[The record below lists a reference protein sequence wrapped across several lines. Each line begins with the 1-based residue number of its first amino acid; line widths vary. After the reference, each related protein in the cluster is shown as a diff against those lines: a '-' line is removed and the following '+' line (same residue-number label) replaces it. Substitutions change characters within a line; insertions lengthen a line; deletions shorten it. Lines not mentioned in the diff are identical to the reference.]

1 MDHDVD
7 THGVDAEAD
16 TRPVKAQAQEQEQE
30 PSTRATGPIAAVGN
44 GASDMGD
51 SAPAPAHAP
60 AHAPA
65 PAPTMPGDNDTVEK
79 GQTMLSPASPSTP
92 SSLDSISNPR
102 HSLEHANPLHQD
114 QDILSSPRHEL
125 ELIPED
131 RSLDGVA
138 SPSIASLANSSTSPL
153 HINTNTSTTITP
165 SSHPN
170 RTSGASTP
178 ETGIIRPAVRRP
190 APHHPLP
197 PRPSSR
203 SPVLSSSPIEPSLSP
218 VIRSA
223 STHSVLRH
231 PAPDNVANARSGSYT
246 GNIAA
251 LEATAERFSM
261 TSSIEDAIRNAHEE
275 LKRSDSRRSSIL
287 AASVRSGG
295 DFGIDSPPGITPAPL
310 FARQSSI
317 VGLNTEA
324 RLGGYSPG
332 GYIMSPTQSLT
343 GRLRSASKSS
353 GVLSRANS
361 TRSKPETIDGEAFP
375 NLSASSMSRS
385 GPGKGSVRSVHSI
398 QSVHSVQS
406 NRSGPLSLAEIAEME
421 PPSALTMD
429 AMDEADRTVPNLEDL
444 GDDDDAILARA
455 HQYVEPNATN
465 IEIAEEM
472 ARRVSRDS
480 DRTPMLVHSVDSYW
494 DNHEDA
500 NFQLRNP
507 QDPPSARARDEYEA
521 PAEQRPDVTGSPDTE
536 DEDNAFAD
544 FDGMHCD
551 PDTVAEQFPVQPEE
565 AHYPRPRQR
574 QSQMPRARPQSY
586 LDPETGQQML
596 YYPARVPA
604 MLNLPPKLGKGVKST
619 QRNMRRSQVL
629 SQMPQAA
636 RESRAWLPDPLEGE
650 GSIDLMG
657 DDVPA
662 SSAHS
667 SSRGQGPQDALIADG
682 EPGPSSQGHS
692 ADAPEVQHLRRPE
705 KLGGPDQRKSRMD
718 LSELPP
724 QLRASVFFDLPGETP
739 KIEIKDGSAMKTLD
753 SILDAAA
760 SAPVNAFTDHAFA
773 GRLGAEVYGLGSK
786 SNRKSRMV
794 LTAEDTSGH
803 GAGNGHIASKSTAS
817 LAVPEVEKR
826 KSVWSLLAGRNKSR
840 SSSNLLAERDED
852 ARSRLSGSGR
862 GDRDSSPE
870 ADERSALA
878 PDEEAEGSESEEEQV
893 YTGPPTTLLA
903 ELQLRKQQHKNRTR
917 NPLNNASGLHSTLLE
932 LDAVAQVEARARKGK
947 RVNLAWAAGPDE
959 PEESDDEDV
968 PLGLLAAKKQMGPN
982 ATERDLAVAA
992 QEISRPLG
1000 LMEKRDLEDNEP
1012 LSRRRDRLQ
1021 GREVAPSMY
1030 LQPGANGTRMTL
1042 MPGTNSPRLLQP
1054 VSPGASGP
1062 HSRTGS
1068 MASRGQAEDDIEGE
1082 TLGQRMKRL
1091 RAKEDGDNP
1100 LPSARPVSM
1109 SFSTELLGELGIE
1122 EEEEKKKNSA
1132 QAVDKGKGKETE
1144 APPAEEEETLGQ
1156 RRRRLQAEREARER
1170 EMGIR
1175 AVSGGSQ
1182 REGVSSRLD
1191 LADVLRANPM
1201 EGPQGSMDPRE
1212 AERLRKEHEA
1222 SRVAREQSAKM
1233 AAFRAQVPQRQRDPS
1248 GGVVKAG
1255 GYQGGR
1261 FNDSTGGHGLVGVL
1275 GQPQGHSLRASMS
1288 MGQLGQGGQ
1297 AAMANGMGGMR
1308 MGPQRNATNLIGAA
1322 GNYGN
1327 PNVGPDGM
1335 NPVFSKG
1342 NTFGRGYNGGLL
1354 QQPQYQEPTPF
1365 VNGSLLASG
1374 GYGAFGGGIG
1384 AAGGYA
1390 HSQTAYGAGVGFAG
1404 GLHGGYG
1411 MQAGTPLN
1419 MGLNTQGHSDRV
1431 ENWRQGIR

>member
-1 MDHDVD
+1 MHHDVG
-7 THGVDAEAD
+7 THGVDAHPQPS
-16 TRPVKAQAQEQEQE
+16 PVEPHAQAEAQAQE
-30 PSTRATGPIAAVGN
+30 PSTRATSPIAAVGN
-44 GASDMGD
+44 GASDIGT
-51 SAPAPAHAP
+51 SG
-60 AHAPA
+60 
-65 PAPTMPGDNDTVEK
+65 PAPTLPGDNESPEK
-79 GQTMLSPASPSTP
+79 GQTTLSPASPSTP

-102 HSLEHANPLHQD
+102 HSLDHANPLHQD

-131 RSLDGVA
+131 RSLDGLA
-138 SPSIASLANSSTSPL
+138 SPSTASLAKSSTSPL
-153 HINTNTSTTITP
+153 HINTSTTTCTTTTTTTTTLP
-165 SSHPN
+165 FSHSN

-178 ETGIIRPAVRRP
+178 ETGLIRPAVRRP
-190 APHHPLP
+190 ASHHPLP
-197 PRPSSR
+197 PRPSS
-203 SPVLSSSPIEPSLSP
+203 PSSSPVEPPLSP

-231 PAPDNVANARSGSYT
+231 PAPDNVVNARSGSYT

-295 DFGIDSPPGITPAPL
+295 DFGIDSPPGIAPAPL

-353 GVLSRANS
+353 GALSRANS

-375 NLSASSMSRS
+375 NLSASPMTRS

-421 PPSALTMD
+421 PPSALTLD
-429 AMDEADRTVPNLEDL
+429 AMDEADRTVPNLQDL

-455 HQYVEPNATN
+455 HQHVEPNATD

-472 ARRVSRDS
+472 ARRASSDL
-480 DRTPMLVHSVDSYW
+480 DRTPILDQSADSYW

-507 QDPPSARARDEYEA
+507 QDPPSARARDEYES
-521 PAEQRPDVTGSPDTE
+521 PAEQRSGGSGSPDTE

-551 PDTVAEQFPVQPEE
+551 PDSVAEQYPVQPEE
-565 AHYPRPRQR
+565 AQYPRPRQR

-650 GSIDLMG
+650 GPIDLMG
-657 DDVPA
+657 DGRPT
-662 SSAHS
+662 SSIDS
-667 SSRGQGPQDALIADG
+667 SSHGRGPQDALVGSG
-682 EPGPSSQGHS
+682 EPGPSSQGH
-692 ADAPEVQHLRRPE
+692 AVDASEVQPLRRPG
-705 KLGGPDQRKSRMD
+705 KLRDPDQRKSRMD
-718 LSELPP
+718 LSDLPP
-724 QLRASVFFDLPGETP
+724 QLRASVFFDLPGESP
-739 KIEIKDGSAMKTLD
+739 KIEVKDGSAMKTLD

-773 GRLGAEVYGLGSK
+773 GRLGPEVYGLGNK
-786 SNRKSRMV
+786 SNRKSRMM
-794 LTAEDTSGH
+794 LTAED
-803 GAGNGHIASKSTAS
+803 AGGDGEGSVPMASKSTAS
-817 LAVPEVEKR
+817 LAVPEAEKR
-826 KSVWSLLAGRNKSR
+826 KSVWSLLAGRNKSK
-840 SSSNLLAERDED
+840 SKTNLLAGTDED

-878 PDEEAEGSESEEEQV
+878 PDEEAEGSESEGEQV

-917 NPLNNASGLHSTLLE
+917 NPVHNASGLHSTLLE
-932 LDAVAQVEARARKGK
+932 LDAVAQIEAKARKSK
-947 RVNLAWAAGPDE
+947 KVNLAWAADPDE

-992 QEISRPLG
+992 QEVSRPLG

-1030 LQPGANGTRMTL
+1030 LQPGASGTRMTL

-1054 VSPGASGP
+1054 ISPGASGP
-1062 HSRTGS
+1062 HSRTASMGS
-1068 MASRGQAEDDIEGE
+1068 QGQAAEEIEGE
-1082 TLGQRMKRL
+1082 TLGQRLKRL
-1091 RAKEDGDNP
+1091 RAKEEGDNP
-1100 LPSARPVSM
+1100 LPSARPVSTA
-1109 SFSTELLGELGIE
+1109 FSTELLGELGIDGE
-1122 EEEEKKKNSA
+1122 EDKNNA
-1132 QAVDKGKGKETE
+1132 QAADKGKGKD
-1144 APPAEEEETLGQ
+1144 AQPAPAEEEETLGQ
-1156 RRRRLQAEREARER
+1156 RRRRLQAEREAREQ

-1182 REGVSSRLD
+1182 RGVVSSRLD
-1191 LADVLRANPM
+1191 MADVLRANPM
-1201 EGPQGSMDPRE
+1201 EGPQGRMDPRE
-1212 AERLRKEHEA
+1212 AERLRKEQEA
-1222 SRVAREQSAKM
+1222 ARVAREQSAKM
-1233 AAFRAQVPQRQRDPS
+1233 AAFRAQVPQKQRDPS
-1248 GGVVKAG
+1248 GGVTKAG

-1275 GQPQGHSLRASMS
+1275 GQPQGHNLRASMS
-1288 MGQLGQGGQ
+1288 MGQLGQAGQ
-1297 AAMANGMGGMR
+1297 AGQAQMAGGMGGMR
-1308 MGPQRNATNLIGAA
+1308 MGAQRNATNLIGAA
-1322 GNYGN
+1322 GNYGS

-1384 AAGGYA
+1384 SAGGYA
-1390 HSQTAYGAGVGFAG
+1390 HNQTAYGAGVGFAG
-1404 GLHGGYG
+1404 GMQGGMHGGYG

-1419 MGLNTQGHSDRV
+1419 MGLNSQGYSDRV

>member
-1 MDHDVD
+1 MF
-7 THGVDAEAD
+7 
-16 TRPVKAQAQEQEQE
+16 
-30 PSTRATGPIAAVGN
+30 
-44 GASDMGD
+44 
-51 SAPAPAHAP
+51 
-60 AHAPA
+60 
-65 PAPTMPGDNDTVEK
+65 
-79 GQTMLSPASPSTP
+79 SPASPSTP
-92 SSLDSISNPR
+92 SSLDSVSNPR

-138 SPSIASLANSSTSPL
+138 SPSIASLAKSSTSPL
-153 HINTNTSTTITP
+153 HINTNTTTTTTP
-165 SSHPN
+165 FSHSS

-178 ETGIIRPAVRRP
+178 EIGIIRPAVRRP

-218 VIRSA
+218 IIRSA
-223 STHSVLRH
+223 SSHSVLRH
-231 PAPDNVANARSGSYT
+231 PAPDNVVNARSGSYT

-353 GVLSRANS
+353 GALSRANS
-361 TRSKPETIDGEAFP
+361 TRSKPEAIDGEAFP

-398 QSVHSVQS
+398 QSVRSVQS

-444 GDDDDAILARA
+444 GDDEDAILARA
-455 HQYVEPNATN
+455 HQYVEPNATD

-472 ARRVSRDS
+472 ARRASRDL
-480 DRTPMLVHSVDSYW
+480 DRTPMLDHPADSYW
-494 DNHEDA
+494 DNHDDA

-507 QDPPSARARDEYEA
+507 QDPPSARTRDEYEP
-521 PAEQRPDVTGSPDTE
+521 PAEQRPDGTGSPDTE

-565 AHYPRPRQR
+565 AQFPRPRQR
-574 QSQMPRARPQSY
+574 QSQMPKARPQSY

-657 DDVPA
+657 DDYPA
-662 SSAHS
+662 GSVHS
-667 SSRGQGPQDALIADG
+667 STRGQGPQDAIIADG
-682 EPGPSSQGHS
+682 EPGPSSLGHS
-692 ADAPEVQHLRRPE
+692 ADAPEVQHLRRPG
-705 KLGGPDQRKSRMD
+705 KLRGPDQRKSRMD

-724 QLRASVFFDLPGETP
+724 QLRASIFFDLPGETP
-739 KIEIKDGSAMKTLD
+739 KIEVKDGSAMKTLD

-773 GRLGAEVYGLGSK
+773 GRLGPEVYGLGNK
-786 SNRKSRMV
+786 NNRKSKML
-794 LTAEDTSGH
+794 LTAEDAG
-803 GAGNGHIASKSTAS
+803 GDNGGNGHMTSKSTAS

-840 SSSNLLAERDED
+840 SSGNLLAERDED
-852 ARSRLSGSGR
+852 ARSRLSGSGH

-903 ELQLRKQQHKNRTR
+903 ELQLRKQQQKNRTR
-917 NPLNNASGLHSTLLE
+917 NPVHNASGLHSTLLE

-947 RVNLAWAAGPDE
+947 KVNLAWAAEADE

-1012 LSRRRDRLQ
+1012 LARRRDRLQ

-1042 MPGTNSPRLLQP
+1042 MPGTNSPRLLHP
-1054 VSPGASGP
+1054 VSPGVSRP
-1062 HSRTGS
+1062 HSRTRSIGS
-1068 MASRGQAEDDIEGE
+1068 QRQAEDDIEGE
-1082 TLGQRMKRL
+1082 TLGQRLKRL

-1109 SFSTELLGELGIE
+1109 SFSTELLGELGID
-1122 EEEEKKKNSA
+1122 EEKNNKSA
-1132 QAVDKGKGKETE
+1132 QAIDKGKGKETE

-1201 EGPQGSMDPRE
+1201 EAPQGRMDPRE
-1212 AERLRKEHEA
+1212 AERIRKEHEA
-1222 SRVAREQSAKM
+1222 SRAAREQSAKM

-1275 GQPQGHSLRASMS
+1275 GQPQGHNLRASMS
-1288 MGQLGQGGQ
+1288 MGQLGRGGQ
-1297 AAMANGMGGMR
+1297 AVMPNGMGGMH

-1322 GNYGN
+1322 GSYGN

-1342 NTFGRGYNGGLL
+1342 NALGRGYSGGLL

-1365 VNGSLLASG
+1365 INGSLLASG

-1384 AAGGYA
+1384 PAGGYA
-1390 HSQTAYGAGVGFAG
+1390 HNQTAYGAGVGFV
-1404 GLHGGYG
+1404 HGGYG
-1411 MQAGTPLN
+1411 MQAGTPMN
-1419 MGLNTQGHSDRV
+1419 MGINTQGHSDRV

>member
-1 MDHDVD
+1 MHRDVG
-7 THGVDAEAD
+7 THGVDAHPQIS
-16 TRPVKAQAQEQEQE
+16 PVEPQAQE
-30 PSTRATGPIAAVGN
+30 PSTRATSPIAAVGN
-44 GASDMGD
+44 GASDIGT
-51 SAPAPAHAP
+51 SG
-60 AHAPA
+60 
-65 PAPTMPGDNDTVEK
+65 PAPTLPDDNDSAEK
-79 GQTMLSPASPSTP
+79 GQTMFSPGSPSTP

-102 HSLEHANPLHQD
+102 HSLDHANPLHQD

-131 RSLDGVA
+131 RSLDGLA
-138 SPSIASLANSSTSPL
+138 SPSIASLTKSSTSPL
-153 HINTNTSTTITP
+153 HINTNTNTTNTTTTTLP
-165 SSHPN
+165 SSHSN

-190 APHHPLP
+190 ASHHPLP
-197 PRPSSR
+197 PRPSS
-203 SPVLSSSPIEPSLSP
+203 PSSSPVEPPLSP
-218 VIRSA
+218 VVRSA
-223 STHSVLRH
+223 SSHSVLRH
-231 PAPDNVANARSGSYT
+231 PAPDNVVNARSGSYT

-295 DFGIDSPPGITPAPL
+295 DFGVDSPPGIAPAPL

-353 GVLSRANS
+353 GALSRANS
-361 TRSKPETIDGEAFP
+361 TRSKPDTIDGEAFP

-421 PPSALTMD
+421 PPSALTLD
-429 AMDEADRTVPNLEDL
+429 AMDEADRTVPNLQDL
-444 GDDDDAILARA
+444 GDDEDAILARA
-455 HQYVEPNATN
+455 HQHVEPNATD

-472 ARRVSRDS
+472 ARRASRDL
-480 DRTPMLVHSVDSYW
+480 DRTPMLDHSADSYW

-507 QDPPSARARDEYEA
+507 QDPPSARARDEYEFA
-521 PAEQRPDVTGSPDTE
+521 AEHRSGGTGSPDTE

-565 AHYPRPRQR
+565 AQYQRPRQR
-574 QSQMPRARPQSY
+574 QSQMPSARPQSY

-650 GSIDLMG
+650 GPVDLMG
-657 DDVPA
+657 DDRPA
-662 SSAHS
+662 SSVHS
-667 SSRGQGPQDALIADG
+667 GTQGQGPQDALIASG

-692 ADAPEVQHLRRPE
+692 VDASEVQHLRRPG
-705 KLGGPDQRKSRMD
+705 KLRDPDQRRSRMD
-718 LSELPP
+718 LSDLPP
-724 QLRASVFFDLPGETP
+724 QLRASVFFDVPGESP
-739 KIEIKDGSAMKTLD
+739 KIEVKDGSAMKTLD

-773 GRLGAEVYGLGSK
+773 GRLGPEVYGLGSK
-786 SNRKSRMV
+786 NNRKSRMV
-794 LTAEDTSGH
+794 LTAED
-803 GAGNGHIASKSTAS
+803 AGGDAQGSGHIASKSAAS
-817 LAVPEVEKR
+817 LAVPEAEKR
-826 KSVWSLLAGRNKSR
+826 KSVWSLLAGRNKSK
-840 SSSNLLAERDED
+840 SSTNLLAEREED

-862 GDRDSSPE
+862 GERDSSPE

-878 PDEEAEGSESEEEQV
+878 PDEEAEGSESEGEQV

-917 NPLNNASGLHSTLLE
+917 NPVHNASGLHSTLLE
-932 LDAVAQVEARARKGK
+932 LDAVAQIEARARKNK
-947 RVNLAWAAGPDE
+947 KVNLAWAADADE

-1030 LQPGANGTRMTL
+1030 LQPGASGTRMTL
-1042 MPGTNSPRLLQP
+1042 MPGTNSPRLLHP

-1062 HSRTGS
+1062 HSRTASMGS
-1068 MASRGQAEDDIEGE
+1068 QGQAPEDIEGE
-1082 TLGQRMKRL
+1082 TLGQRLKRL
-1091 RAKEDGDNP
+1091 RAKEEGDNS
-1100 LPSARPVSM
+1100 LPSARPVSTA
-1109 SFSTELLGELGIE
+1109 FSTELLGELGIGGE
-1122 EEEEKKKNSA
+1122 EDKTSA
-1132 QAVDKGKGKETE
+1132 HAADKGKGKEAG

-1156 RRRRLQAEREARER
+1156 RRRRLQAEREAREQ

-1182 REGVSSRLD
+1182 RGAVSSRLD
-1191 LADVLRANPM
+1191 MADVLRANPM
-1201 EGPQGSMDPRE
+1201 EGPQGRMDPRE
-1212 AERLRKEHEA
+1212 AERLRKEDEA

-1248 GGVVKAG
+1248 GGVTKAG

-1261 FNDSTGGHGLVGVL
+1261 FNDSSGGHGLVGVL
-1275 GQPQGHSLRASMS
+1275 GQPQGHNLRASMS

-1297 AAMANGMGGMR
+1297 APMAGGMGGMGGMR
-1308 MGPQRNATNLIGAA
+1308 MGTQRNATNLIGAA

-1342 NTFGRGYNGGLL
+1342 NAFGRGYNGGLL

-1384 AAGGYA
+1384 SAGGYA
-1390 HSQTAYGAGVGFAG
+1390 HNQTAYGAGVGFAG

>member
-1 MDHDVD
+1 MHHDAG
-7 THGVDAEAD
+7 THRVGARPQPNPAE
-16 TRPVKAQAQEQEQE
+16 PQAQE
-30 PSTRATGPIAAVGN
+30 PSTRATSPITAVANN
-44 GASDMGD
+44 GASDIGT
-51 SAPAPAHAP
+51 SG
-60 AHAPA
+60 
-65 PAPTMPGDNDTVEK
+65 PAPTMPADNDGAEK
-79 GQTMLSPASPSTP
+79 GQTTVLPASPSTPSTP

-102 HSLEHANPLHQD
+102 HSLDHPNPPHHD

-131 RSLDGVA
+131 RSLDGIA
-138 SPSIASLANSSTSPL
+138 SPSTAASPP
-153 HINTNTSTTITP
+153 HISTNTASSVTNPP
-165 SSHPN
+165 SFSHSN

-178 ETGIIRPAVRRP
+178 ETSTIRPAVRRP
-190 APHHPLP
+190 VPNHPLP
-197 PRPSSR
+197 PRPA
-203 SPVLSSSPIEPSLSP
+203 SPLSSSLIEPPLSP

-231 PAPDNVANARSGSYT
+231 PAPDNVVNARSGSYT

-287 AASVRSGG
+287 AATARSGG
-295 DFGIDSPPGITPAPL
+295 DFGIDSPPGIAPAPL

-324 RLGGYSPG
+324 RLGGYSPA

-353 GVLSRANS
+353 GALSRANS
-361 TRSKPETIDGEAFP
+361 TRSKPDTVDGEAFP
-375 NLSASSMSRS
+375 NLSASLMTRS
-385 GPGKGSVRSVHSI
+385 GPGKGSVRSVHSV
-398 QSVHSVQS
+398 QSVQS
-406 NRSGPLSLAEIAEME
+406 SRSGPLSLAEIAEME

-429 AMDEADRTVPNLEDL
+429 AMDEADRTIPNLQDL

-455 HQYVEPNATN
+455 HQHVEPNATD
-465 IEIAEEM
+465 IEIAEEVD
-472 ARRVSRDS
+472 RRVSRDL
-480 DRTPMLVHSVDSYW
+480 DRTPMLDHSADSYW
-494 DNHEDA
+494 DSHEDA

-507 QDPPSARARDEYEA
+507 QDPPSARVRDEYE
-521 PAEQRPDVTGSPDTE
+521 PPTEQRSGGSESPDTE

-551 PDTVAEQFPVQPEE
+551 PDTVAEQFPVQPDE
-565 AHYPRPRQR
+565 AQYPRPRQR

-629 SQMPQAA
+629 SQMPQAS

-650 GSIDLMG
+650 GPIDL
-657 DDVPA
+657 
-662 SSAHS
+662 
-667 SSRGQGPQDALIADG
+667 LG
-682 EPGPSSQGHS
+682 EDTPSSVHPGSQGRGPKDPLVGPVS
-692 ADAPEVQHLRRPE
+692 VDAPEVQPLRRPG
-705 KLGGPDQRKSRMD
+705 KLREAGQRSSRMD
-718 LSELPP
+718 LAEIPP
-724 QLRASVFFDLPGETP
+724 QLRATVFFDLPGESP
-739 KIEIKDGSAMKTLD
+739 LIEVKDGSAMKTLD

-773 GRLGAEVYGLGSK
+773 GRLGPEVYGLGDK
-786 SNRKSRMV
+786 TNRKSRMM
-794 LTAEDTSGH
+794 LTAEDG
-803 GAGNGHIASKSTAS
+803 GEGQRNGPVASKSTAS

-826 KSVWSLLAGRNKSR
+826 KSVWSLLAGRSKSK
-840 SSSNLLAERDED
+840 SSTNLVTNRDDD

-878 PDEEAEGSESEEEQV
+878 PDGEAEGSESEEEQV

-917 NPLNNASGLHSTLLE
+917 NPLGNANGLHSTLLE
-932 LDAVAQVEARARKGK
+932 LDAVAQVEARARKNK
-947 RVNLAWAAGPDE
+947 KVNLAWAADPDE

-968 PLGLLAAKKQMGPN
+968 PLGLLAARKQIGPN

-1042 MPGTNSPRLLQP
+1042 MQGTHSPRLLQAT
-1054 VSPGASGP
+1054 SPGASGP
-1062 HSRTGS
+1062 HSRTAS
-1068 MASRGQAEDDIEGE
+1068 MVSQGQAAEEIEGE
-1082 TLGQRMKRL
+1082 TLGQRIKRL
-1091 RAKEDGDNP
+1091 RAKDEGESA
-1100 LPSARPVSM
+1100 LPNARPVSTA
-1109 SFSTELLGELGIE
+1109 FSTELLGELGIGGE
-1122 EEEEKKKNSA
+1122 EDEDIA
-1132 QAVDKGKGKETE
+1132 QAVDKGKGKE
-1144 APPAEEEETLGQ
+1144 PQIQPAEEEETLGQ
-1156 RRRRLQAEREARER
+1156 RRRRLQAEREAREQ

-1175 AVSGGSQ
+1175 AVSGGSE
-1182 REGVSSRLD
+1182 RGAVSSRLD
-1191 LADVLRANPM
+1191 MADVLRANPM
-1201 EGPQGSMDPRE
+1201 EGPQGRMDPRE
-1212 AERLRKEHEA
+1212 AERLQKEVEA
-1222 SRVAREQSAKM
+1222 ARVAREQSAKM
-1233 AAFRAQVPQRQRDPS
+1233 AAFRAQVPHRQRDPS
-1248 GGVVKAG
+1248 GGVLKAG

-1261 FNDSTGGHGLVGVL
+1261 FNDSSGGHGLVGML
-1275 GQPQGHSLRASMS
+1275 GQPQGHKLRASMS
-1288 MGQLGQGGQ
+1288 LGQLGQSEQ
-1297 AAMANGMGGMR
+1297 AVMAGGMGGMGGMGGVR
-1308 MGPQRNATNLIGAA
+1308 MGPQRNATNLVGAA

-1354 QQPQYQEPTPF
+1354 QQSHEPTPF

-1374 GYGAFGGGIG
+1374 GYNAFGSGVGQ
-1384 AAGGYA
+1384 AGGYA
-1390 HSQTAYGAGVGFAG
+1390 NNQTAYGVGMGFSG
-1404 GLHGGYG
+1404 GMHGGYG

-1431 ENWRQGIR
+1431 ESWRQGIFR

>member
-1 MDHDVD
+1 MHHDVG
-7 THGVDAEAD
+7 THGVDAHP
-16 TRPVKAQAQEQEQE
+16 RPGPVESQPQAQE
-30 PSTRATGPIAAVGN
+30 PSTGATSPIATVGN
-44 GASDMGD
+44 GASDIGT
-51 SAPAPAHAP
+51 SG
-60 AHAPA
+60 
-65 PAPTMPGDNDTVEK
+65 PAPTISRDNDSAEK
-79 GQTMLSPASPSTP
+79 GQTTLSPASPSTP
-92 SSLDSISNPR
+92 SSLDSVSNPR
-102 HSLEHANPLHQD
+102 HSLEHANSLHQD
-114 QDILSSPRHEL
+114 QDIHSSPRHEL

-131 RSLDGVA
+131 RSLDGIA
-138 SPSIASLANSSTSPL
+138 SPSIASLANSSASPL
-153 HINTNTSTTITP
+153 LINTNAVTFPVSP
-165 SSHPN
+165 SN

-178 ETGIIRPAVRRP
+178 ETGIVRPAARRP

-197 PRPSSR
+197 PRPSS
-203 SPVLSSSPIEPSLSP
+203 PSSSPIEPPHSP

-231 PAPDNVANARSGSYT
+231 PAPDNVVNARSGSYT

-295 DFGIDSPPGITPAPL
+295 DFGVDSPPGIAPAPL

-353 GVLSRANS
+353 GALSRANS
-361 TRSKPETIDGEAFP
+361 TRSKPDTIDGEAFP
-375 NLSASSMSRS
+375 NLSASSMTRS
-385 GPGKGSVRSVHSI
+385 GPGKGSVRSIHSI
-398 QSVHSVQS
+398 QSVQS

-429 AMDEADRTVPNLEDL
+429 AMDKADRTIPSLHDL
-444 GDDDDAILARA
+444 GDDDDAILIRA
-455 HQYVEPNATN
+455 HQHVEPNATD
-465 IEIAEEM
+465 IEIAEEDGG
-472 ARRVSRDS
+472 RDSRDL
-480 DRTPMLVHSVDSYW
+480 DRTPMLDHSADSYW

-507 QDPPSARARDEYEA
+507 QEPPSARARDEFET
-521 PAEQRPDVTGSPDTE
+521 PAEQRLGGSDSSDSG
-536 DEDNAFAD
+536 DEENAFAD

-551 PDTVAEQFPVQPEE
+551 PDTVAEQFPVQPDEVQ
-565 AHYPRPRQR
+565 YPRPPQR
-574 QSQMPRARPQSY
+574 QSQMPRAPPQSY

-604 MLNLPPKLGKGVKST
+604 MLNLPPKLGKGPKST
-619 QRNMRRSQVL
+619 QRNMRRSEVL
-629 SQMPQAA
+629 SQMPQAS

-650 GSIDLMG
+650 GPIDLIG
-657 DDVPA
+657 EDASASVHPGTQIRVPQGALA
-662 SSAHS
+662 S
-667 SSRGQGPQDALIADG
+667 PG
-682 EPGPSSQGHS
+682 EPAPSSHGHS
-692 ADAPEVQHLRRPE
+692 GDVFEVQQLRRPG
-705 KLGGPDQRKSRMD
+705 KLREPGQRRSRMD
-718 LSELPP
+718 PSELPP
-724 QLRASVFFDLPGETP
+724 QLRASVFFDLPGESP

-773 GRLGAEVYGLGSK
+773 GRLGPEVYGLGNK
-786 SNRKSRMV
+786 SSRKSRMV
-794 LTAEDTSGH
+794 LTGEGARGNDEGSGPV
-803 GAGNGHIASKSTAS
+803 ASKSTVS
-817 LAVPEVEKR
+817 LAVPEAEKR
-826 KSVWSLLAGRNKSR
+826 KSVWSLLAGRNKSK
-840 SSSNLLAERDED
+840 SSTNLLAERDED
-852 ARSRLSGSGR
+852 AHSRMSGSGR
-862 GDRDSSPE
+862 GDSDSSPE

-878 PDEEAEGSESEEEQV
+878 PDEEAGGSESEEEQV

-917 NPLNNASGLHSTLLE
+917 NPMHNADGLHSTLLE
-932 LDAVAQVEARARKGK
+932 LDAVAQIEARARKSK
-947 RVNLAWAAGPDE
+947 KVNLAWAADPDE

-968 PLGLLAAKKQMGPN
+968 PLGLLAAKKQIGPN

-1021 GREVAPSMY
+1021 GRDVAPSMY

-1042 MPGTNSPRLLQP
+1042 MPGTHSPRLLQP
-1054 VSPGASGP
+1054 IRPGASGP
-1062 HSRTGS
+1062 HSRAAS
-1068 MASRGQAEDDIEGE
+1068 MGGQGQAAEEIEGE
-1082 TLGQRMKRL
+1082 TLGQRIKRL
-1091 RAKEDGDNP
+1091 RAKEEDDNP
-1100 LPSARPVSM
+1100 LPNARPVSTA
-1109 SFSTELLGELGIE
+1109 FSAELLGELGIGGE
-1122 EEEEKKKNSA
+1122 EGENGT
-1132 QAVDKGKGKETE
+1132 QAADNGKGKGKEAQ

-1156 RRRRLQAEREARER
+1156 RRRRLQAEREAREQ

-1182 REGVSSRLD
+1182 RGAVTSRLD
-1191 LADVLRANPM
+1191 MADVLRANPV
-1201 EGPQGSMDPRE
+1201 EGPQGKMDPRE
-1212 AERLRKEHEA
+1212 AERLRKETEA
-1222 SRVAREQSAKM
+1222 ARVAREQSAKM
-1233 AAFRAQVPQRQRDPS
+1233 AAFRAQVPQKQRDPS

-1261 FNDSTGGHGLVGVL
+1261 FNDSSGGHGLVGVL
-1275 GQPQGHSLRASMS
+1275 GQPRGQNLRASMS

-1297 AAMANGMGGMR
+1297 AMMVGGLGGMR
-1308 MGPQRNATNLIGAA
+1308 VGTQGNATNLIGAA

-1342 NTFGRGYNGGLL
+1342 NTFGRGYTGGLL
-1354 QQPQYQEPTPF
+1354 QQAQYQEPTPF

-1374 GYGAFGGGIG
+1374 GYGAFGGGG
-1384 AAGGYA
+1384 GQAGGYA
-1390 HSQTAYGAGVGFAG
+1390 HNQTSYGAGVGLSL

-1419 MGLNTQGHSDRV
+1419 MGLNAQGHSDRV
-1431 ENWRQGIR
+1431 ESWRQGIR

>member
-1 MDHDVD
+1 MHHDVG
-7 THGVDAEAD
+7 THGVDAHPQPS
-16 TRPVKAQAQEQEQE
+16 PVEPQAQAQE
-30 PSTRATGPIAAVGN
+30 PSTRATSPIAAVGN
-44 GASDMGD
+44 GATDIGTSG
-51 SAPAPAHAP
+51 
-60 AHAPA
+60 
-65 PAPTMPGDNDTVEK
+65 PAPTMPGDNDSAEK
-79 GQTMLSPASPSTP
+79 GQTTLTSPASPSTP

-102 HSLEHANPLHQD
+102 HSLDHANPLHQD

-131 RSLDGVA
+131 RSLDGLV
-138 SPSIASLANSSTSPL
+138 SPSAASLAKSSASPL
-153 HINTNTSTTITP
+153 HINTNTTTLPP
-165 SSHPN
+165 SHSN

-197 PRPSSR
+197 PRPSSP
-203 SPVLSSSPIEPSLSP
+203 SSSSPIEPPLSP

-231 PAPDNVANARSGSYT
+231 PAPDNVVNARSGSYT

-295 DFGIDSPPGITPAPL
+295 DFGVDSPPGIAPAPL

-353 GVLSRANS
+353 GALSRANS
-361 TRSKPETIDGEAFP
+361 TRSKPDTIDGEAFP
-375 NLSASSMSRS
+375 NLSTSSMTRS

-398 QSVHSVQS
+398 QSVQS

-429 AMDEADRTVPNLEDL
+429 AMDEADRTNPNLHDL

-455 HQYVEPNATN
+455 HQYVEPNATD
-465 IEIAEEM
+465 IEIAEELGG
-472 ARRVSRDS
+472 RSSRDL
-480 DRTPMLVHSVDSYW
+480 DRTPMLDHSADSYW

-500 NFQLRNP
+500 TFQLRNP
-507 QDPPSARARDEYEA
+507 QDPPSARARDEYEP
-521 PAEQRPDVTGSPDTE
+521 PAEQRSGGSDSPDTE

-551 PDTVAEQFPVQPEE
+551 PDTVAEQFPVQPDE
-565 AHYPRPRQR
+565 AQYKRPRQR

-629 SQMPQAA
+629 SQMPQAS

-650 GSIDLMG
+650 GPIDLMG
-657 DDVPA
+657 EDSA
-662 SSAHS
+662 SSIHS
-667 SSRGQGPQDALIADG
+667 GSQGRGPQDALVG
-682 EPGPSSQGHS
+682 LGKPGPSSHGQS
-692 ADAPEVQHLRRPE
+692 ADASEVQHLRRPG
-705 KLGGPDQRKSRMD
+705 KLREPGQRRSRMD

-724 QLRASVFFDLPGETP
+724 QLRASVFFDLPGESP
-739 KIEIKDGSAMKTLD
+739 KIEVKDGSAMKTLD

-773 GRLGAEVYGLGSK
+773 GRLGPEVYGLGNK
-786 SNRKSRMV
+786 GNRKSRMM
-794 LTAEDTSGH
+794 LSAEDAGGDGEGSGP
-803 GAGNGHIASKSTAS
+803 AASKSTAS
-817 LAVPEVEKR
+817 LAVPESEKR
-826 KSVWSLLAGRNKSR
+826 KSVWSLLAGRNKSK
-840 SSSNLLAERDED
+840 SSTNLLAEREED

-917 NPLNNASGLHSTLLE
+917 NPMHNANGLHSTLLE
-932 LDAVAQVEARARKGK
+932 LDAVAQIEARARKNK
-947 RVNLAWAAGPDE
+947 KVNLAWAADPDE

-1042 MPGTNSPRLLQP
+1042 MPGTHSPRLLQP
-1054 VSPGASGP
+1054 ISPGASGP
-1062 HSRTGS
+1062 HSRTASMGS
-1068 MASRGQAEDDIEGE
+1068 QGQPAEEIEGE
-1082 TLGQRMKRL
+1082 TLGQRIKRL
-1091 RAKEDGDNP
+1091 RAKEEGDSR
-1100 LPSARPVSM
+1100 LPNARPVSTA
-1109 SFSTELLGELGIE
+1109 FSTELLGELGIGGE
-1122 EEEEKKKNSA
+1122 EDENSA
-1132 QAVDKGKGKETE
+1132 QAADKGKGKEAQ

-1156 RRRRLQAEREARER
+1156 RRRRLQAEREAREQ

-1182 REGVSSRLD
+1182 RGAVSSRLD
-1191 LADVLRANPM
+1191 MAGVLRANPV
-1201 EGPQGSMDPRE
+1201 EGPQGRMDPRE
-1212 AERLRKEHEA
+1212 AERLRKESEA
-1222 SRVAREQSAKM
+1222 ARVAREQSAKM

-1248 GGVVKAG
+1248 GGVLKAG

-1261 FNDSTGGHGLVGVL
+1261 FNDSSGGHGLVGVL
-1275 GQPQGHSLRASMS
+1275 GQPQGHNLRASMS
-1288 MGQLGQGGQ
+1288 MGQLGQAGQ
-1297 AAMANGMGGMR
+1297 AMPPGGMGGQR
-1308 MGPQRNATNLIGAA
+1308 MGTQRNSTNLIGAA

-1354 QQPQYQEPTPF
+1354 QQPQYQEPNPF
-1365 VNGSLLASG
+1365 INGSLLASG

-1384 AAGGYA
+1384 QAGGYA
-1390 HSQTAYGAGVGFAG
+1390 HNQTAYGAGVGFAG

-1431 ENWRQGIR
+1431 ESWRQGIR

>member
-1 MDHDVD
+1 MV
-7 THGVDAEAD
+7 
-16 TRPVKAQAQEQEQE
+16 
-30 PSTRATGPIAAVGN
+30 
-44 GASDMGD
+44 
-51 SAPAPAHAP
+51 
-60 AHAPA
+60 
-65 PAPTMPGDNDTVEK
+65 
-79 GQTMLSPASPSTP
+79 
-92 SSLDSISNPR
+92 
-102 HSLEHANPLHQD
+102 
-114 QDILSSPRHEL
+114 
-125 ELIPED
+125 
-131 RSLDGVA
+131 
-138 SPSIASLANSSTSPL
+138 
-153 HINTNTSTTITP
+153 
-165 SSHPN
+165 
-170 RTSGASTP
+170 
-178 ETGIIRPAVRRP
+178 
-190 APHHPLP
+190 
-197 PRPSSR
+197 
-203 SPVLSSSPIEPSLSP
+203 
-218 VIRSA
+218 
-223 STHSVLRH
+223 
-231 PAPDNVANARSGSYT
+231 NARSGSYT

-295 DFGIDSPPGITPAPL
+295 DFGIDTPPGITPAPL

-353 GVLSRANS
+353 GALSRANS

-385 GPGKGSVRSVHSI
+385 GQGKGSVRSVHSI

-429 AMDEADRTVPNLEDL
+429 AMDEADRTIANLQDL
-444 GDDDDAILARA
+444 GDDEDAILARA
-455 HQYVEPNATN
+455 HQHVEPNATD

-472 ARRVSRDS
+472 ARRASMDF
-480 DRTPMLVHSVDSYW
+480 DRTPMLDHSADSYW
-494 DNHEDA
+494 DNHEET

-507 QDPPSARARDEYEA
+507 QDPPSARVRDEYQP
-521 PAEQRPDVTGSPDTE
+521 PAEQRPDGTGSPDTE

-565 AHYPRPRQR
+565 AQYPRSRQR

-604 MLNLPPKLGKGVKST
+604 MLNLPPKLGKGVKSK

-650 GSIDLMG
+650 GQIDLMG
-657 DDVPA
+657 DDYPA
-662 SSAHS
+662 GSVHS
-667 SSRGQGPQDALIADG
+667 SSRDQGARDPLATAG
-682 EPGPSSQGHS
+682 EPETSFPEQS
-692 ADAPEVQHLRRPE
+692 ADASEMQPLRRPG
-705 KLGGPDQRKSRMD
+705 KLRDPDHRKSRMN

-739 KIEIKDGSAMKTLD
+739 KIEVKDGSAMKTLD

-773 GRLGAEVYGLGSK
+773 GRLGPEVYGLGNK
-786 SNRKSRMV
+786 NNRKSRMM
-794 LTAEDTSGH
+794 LTAED
-803 GAGNGHIASKSTAS
+803 AGGDNEGNSHTLSKSTTS
-817 LAVPEVEKR
+817 LAVPEAEKR

-862 GDRDSSPE
+862 GDRDSSPD

-878 PDEEAEGSESEEEQV
+878 PDEQAEGFGSEEDEQV

-917 NPLNNASGLHSTLLE
+917 NPMHSTNGLHSTLLE
-932 LDAVAQVEARARKGK
+932 LDAVAQIEARARKNK
-947 RVNLAWAAGPDE
+947 KVNLAWAANPDE

-968 PLGLLAAKKQMGPN
+968 PLGLLAAKKQIGPN
-982 ATERDLAVAA
+982 ATDRDLAVAA

-1042 MPGTNSPRLLQP
+1042 MPGTNSPRLLLP

-1062 HSRTGS
+1062 HSRSGS
-1068 MASRGQAEDDIEGE
+1068 MASQGRVEEEIEGE
-1082 TLGQRMKRL
+1082 TLGQRLKRL

-1100 LPSARPVSM
+1100 LPSARPVSTA
-1109 SFSTELLGELGIE
+1109 FSTELLGELGIDE
-1122 EEEEKKKNSA
+1122 EGDEKKKNSA
-1132 QAVDKGKGKETE
+1132 QAVDKGKGKEIE

-1175 AVSGGSQ
+1175 VVSGGSQ

-1191 LADVLRANPM
+1191 LADVLRVNPV
-1201 EGPQGSMDPRE
+1201 EGPQGRIDPRE
-1212 AERLRKEHEA
+1212 AERIQKEHEA
-1222 SRVAREQSAKM
+1222 SRAAREQSAKM

-1248 GGVVKAG
+1248 GGIVKAG

-1275 GQPQGHSLRASMS
+1275 GQPQGHNLRASMS

-1297 AAMANGMGGMR
+1297 AAMTNGMGGMR
-1308 MGPQRNATNLIGAA
+1308 MGTQHNATNLIGAT

-1390 HSQTAYGAGVGFAG
+1390 HNQTAYGAGVGFAG

-1411 MQAGTPLN
+1411 MQAGTPLS
-1419 MGLNTQGHSDRV
+1419 MGVNTQGHSDRV
-1431 ENWRQGIR
+1431 ESWRQGIR

>member
-1 MDHDVD
+1 MHHDVG
-7 THGVDAEAD
+7 THGVDAHPQPS
-16 TRPVKAQAQEQEQE
+16 PVEPHAQAQVQAQAQAQE
-30 PSTRATGPIAAVGN
+30 PSTRATSPIAAVGN
-44 GASDMGD
+44 GASDIGTSD
-51 SAPAPAHAP
+51 G
-60 AHAPA
+60 
-65 PAPTMPGDNDTVEK
+65 PAPTLPGDNDSPEK
-79 GQTMLSPASPSTP
+79 GHTMLSPASPSTP

-131 RSLDGVA
+131 RSLDGLA
-138 SPSIASLANSSTSPL
+138 SPSTASLANSSTSPL
-153 HINTNTSTTITP
+153 HINTTLP
-165 SSHPN
+165 VSHSN

-190 APHHPLP
+190 NPHHPLP
-197 PRPSSR
+197 PRPSS
-203 SPVLSSSPIEPSLSP
+203 PSSSPVEPPLSP

-231 PAPDNVANARSGSYT
+231 PAPDNVVNARSGSYT

-295 DFGIDSPPGITPAPL
+295 DFGVDSPPGIAPAPL

-317 VGLNTEA
+317 
-324 RLGGYSPG
+324 
-332 GYIMSPTQSLT
+332 SLT

-353 GVLSRANS
+353 GALSRANS

-375 NLSASSMSRS
+375 NLSASSMTRS

-421 PPSALTMD
+421 PPSALTLD
-429 AMDEADRTVPNLEDL
+429 AMDEADRTVANLQDL

-455 HQYVEPNATN
+455 HQHVEPNATD
-465 IEIAEEM
+465 IEVAEEM
-472 ARRVSRDS
+472 ASRASMDL
-480 DRTPMLVHSVDSYW
+480 DRTPMLDHSADSYW

-507 QDPPSARARDEYEA
+507 QDPPSARARDEYEP
-521 PAEQRPDVTGSPDTE
+521 PAEQRSGGSGSPDTE

-565 AHYPRPRQR
+565 AQYPRPRQQR

-650 GSIDLMG
+650 GPIDLMG
-657 DDVPA
+657 DDRPA
-662 SSAHS
+662 SSIDS
-667 SSRGQGPQDALIADG
+667 SSHGLGPQDALVAPG

-692 ADAPEVQHLRRPE
+692 VDASEIQNLRRPG
-705 KLGGPDQRKSRMD
+705 KLRDPDQRRSRMD
-718 LSELPP
+718 LSDLPP
-724 QLRASVFFDLPGETP
+724 QLRASVFFDLPGESP
-739 KIEIKDGSAMKTLD
+739 KIEVKDGSAMKTLD

-773 GRLGAEVYGLGSK
+773 GRLGPEVYGLGNK
-786 SNRKSRMV
+786 NNRKSRMM
-794 LTAEDTSGH
+794 LTAEDAGGDGERSGLMT
-803 GAGNGHIASKSTAS
+803 SKSTVS
-817 LAVPEVEKR
+817 LAVPEAEKR
-826 KSVWSLLAGRNKSR
+826 KSVWSLLAGRNKSKSR
-840 SSSNLLAERDED
+840 ANLLAERDED
-852 ARSRLSGSGR
+852 ARSKLSGSGR

-917 NPLNNASGLHSTLLE
+917 NPIVNASGLHSTLLE
-932 LDAVAQVEARARKGK
+932 LDAVAQVEARARKSK
-947 RVNLAWAAGPDE
+947 KVNLAWAADPDE

-968 PLGLLAAKKQMGPN
+968 PLGLLAAKKQIGPN
-982 ATERDLAVAA
+982 ATERDMAVAA

-1000 LMEKRDLEDNEP
+1000 L
-1012 LSRRRDRLQ
+1012 
-1021 GREVAPSMY
+1021 
-1030 LQPGANGTRMTL
+1030 
-1042 MPGTNSPRLLQP
+1042 
-1054 VSPGASGP
+1054 
-1062 HSRTGS
+1062 
-1068 MASRGQAEDDIEGE
+1068 
-1082 TLGQRMKRL
+1082 
-1091 RAKEDGDNP
+1091 
-1100 LPSARPVSM
+1100 
-1109 SFSTELLGELGIE
+1109 
-1122 EEEEKKKNSA
+1122 
-1132 QAVDKGKGKETE
+1132 
-1144 APPAEEEETLGQ
+1144 
-1156 RRRRLQAEREARER
+1156 
-1170 EMGIR
+1170 
-1175 AVSGGSQ
+1175 
-1182 REGVSSRLD
+1182 
-1191 LADVLRANPM
+1191 
-1201 EGPQGSMDPRE
+1201 
-1212 AERLRKEHEA
+1212 
-1222 SRVAREQSAKM
+1222 
-1233 AAFRAQVPQRQRDPS
+1233 
-1248 GGVVKAG
+1248 
-1255 GYQGGR
+1255 
-1261 FNDSTGGHGLVGVL
+1261 
-1275 GQPQGHSLRASMS
+1275 
-1288 MGQLGQGGQ
+1288 
-1297 AAMANGMGGMR
+1297 
-1308 MGPQRNATNLIGAA
+1308 
-1322 GNYGN
+1322 
-1327 PNVGPDGM
+1327 
-1335 NPVFSKG
+1335 
-1342 NTFGRGYNGGLL
+1342 
-1354 QQPQYQEPTPF
+1354 
-1365 VNGSLLASG
+1365 
-1374 GYGAFGGGIG
+1374 
-1384 AAGGYA
+1384 
-1390 HSQTAYGAGVGFAG
+1390 
-1404 GLHGGYG
+1404 
-1411 MQAGTPLN
+1411 
-1419 MGLNTQGHSDRV
+1419 
-1431 ENWRQGIR
+1431 

>member
-1 MDHDVD
+1 MHHDVG
-7 THGVDAEAD
+7 THGVDAHPQPS
-16 TRPVKAQAQEQEQE
+16 PVEPQAQAQVQAQE
-30 PSTRATGPIAAVGN
+30 PSTRATSPIAAVGN
-44 GASDMGD
+44 GASDIGT
-51 SAPAPAHAP
+51 SG
-60 AHAPA
+60 
-65 PAPTMPGDNDTVEK
+65 PAPTLPGDNDSAEK
-79 GQTMLSPASPSTP
+79 GQTTFSPGSPSTP

-102 HSLEHANPLHQD
+102 HSLDHANPLHQD

-131 RSLDGVA
+131 RSLDGLS
-138 SPSIASLANSSTSPL
+138 SPSVASLAKSSSSPL
-153 HINTNTSTTITP
+153 HINTNTGSLP
-165 SSHPN
+165 LSHSN

-197 PRPSSR
+197 PRPSS
-203 SPVLSSSPIEPSLSP
+203 PSSSPVEPPLSP

-231 PAPDNVANARSGSYT
+231 PAPDNVVNARSGSYT

-295 DFGIDSPPGITPAPL
+295 DFGVDSPPGITPAPL

-317 VGLNTEA
+317 VGLNSEA

-353 GVLSRANS
+353 GALSRANS

-375 NLSASSMSRS
+375 NLSASSMTRS

-398 QSVHSVQS
+398 QSVQSVQS

-421 PPSALTMD
+421 PPSALTLD
-429 AMDEADRTVPNLEDL
+429 AMDEADRTVPNLHDL

-455 HQYVEPNATN
+455 HQHVEPNATD
-465 IEIAEEM
+465 IEIAEM
-472 ARRVSRDS
+472 AGRASSDL
-480 DRTPMLVHSVDSYW
+480 DRTPMLDHSADSYW

-507 QDPPSARARDEYEA
+507 QDPPSARARDEYDP
-521 PAEQRPDVTGSPDTE
+521 PAEQRSGGSGSPDTE

-565 AHYPRPRQR
+565 VQHPRPYQR

-636 RESRAWLPDPLEGE
+636 RESRAWLPDPLEG
-650 GSIDLMG
+650 GGPIDLMG
-657 DDVPA
+657 DDLPGR
-662 SSAHS
+662 STDS
-667 SSRGQGPQDALIADG
+667 SSHGRIPQDALVTPG
-682 EPGPSSQGHS
+682 EPGSPSQVHS
-692 ADAPEVQHLRRPE
+692 VDASEVQHLRRPG
-705 KLGGPDQRKSRMD
+705 KLRDPDQRRSRMD
-718 LSELPP
+718 LSDLPP
-724 QLRASVFFDLPGETP
+724 QLRASVFFDLPGESP
-739 KIEIKDGSAMKTLD
+739 KIEVKDGSAMKTLD

-773 GRLGAEVYGLGSK
+773 GRLGPEVYGLGNK
-786 SNRKSRMV
+786 SNRKSRMM
-794 LTAEDTSGH
+794 LGAEDAG
-803 GAGNGHIASKSTAS
+803 GNGEESGPVASKSMAS
-817 LAVPEVEKR
+817 LAVPEAEKR
-826 KSVWSLLAGRNKSR
+826 KSVWSLLAGRNKSK
-840 SSSNLLAERDED
+840 SITNLLAERDDD
-852 ARSRLSGSGR
+852 ARSKLSGSGH

-878 PDEEAEGSESEEEQV
+878 PEEAEGSESEEEQV

-903 ELQLRKQQHKNRTR
+903 ELQLRKQQHRNRTR
-917 NPLNNASGLHSTLLE
+917 NPVHNASGLHSTLLE
-932 LDAVAQVEARARKGK
+932 LDAVAQIEARARKGK
-947 RVNLAWAAGPDE
+947 KVNLAWAADADE

-968 PLGLLAAKKQMGPN
+968 PLGLLAAKKQIGPN

-1000 LMEKRDLEDNEP
+1000 LMEKRDMEDNEP

-1042 MPGTNSPRLLQP
+1042 MPGNHSPRLLHP

-1062 HSRTGS
+1062 HSRTAS
-1068 MASRGQAEDDIEGE
+1068 MRSQGQVAEDIEGE
-1082 TLGQRMKRL
+1082 TLGQRLKRL
-1091 RAKEDGDNP
+1091 RAKEEGDNP
-1100 LPSARPVSM
+1100 LPSARPVSTA
-1109 SFSTELLGELGIE
+1109 FSTELLGELGIDGE
-1122 EEEEKKKNSA
+1122 DDHNSM
-1132 QAVDKGKGKETE
+1132 QVVSDKGKGKEIH

-1156 RRRRLQAEREARER
+1156 RRRRLQAEREAREQ

-1175 AVSGGSQ
+1175 AVSSSSQ
-1182 REGVSSRLD
+1182 RGAVSSRLD
-1191 LADVLRANPM
+1191 MADVLRANPV
-1201 EGPQGSMDPRE
+1201 EGPQGRMDPRE
-1212 AERLRKEHEA
+1212 AERLRKEDEA

-1261 FNDSTGGHGLVGVL
+1261 FNDSSGGHGLVGVL
-1275 GQPQGHSLRASMS
+1275 GQPQGHNLRASMS
-1288 MGQLGQGGQ
+1288 MGQLGRGGQ
-1297 AAMANGMGGMR
+1297 APMTGGMR
-1308 MGPQRNATNLIGAA
+1308 VGTQRNATNLIGAA

-1390 HSQTAYGAGVGFAG
+1390 HNQTAYGAGVGFAG

-1411 MQAGTPLN
+1411 IQAGTPLN
-1419 MGLNTQGHSDRV
+1419 MGLNSQGYSDRV

>member
-1 MDHDVD
+1 MHHDVG
-7 THGVDAEAD
+7 THGVDAYPQPS
-16 TRPVKAQAQEQEQE
+16 PVEPQAQE
-30 PSTRATGPIAAVGN
+30 PSTRATGPIAAVAN
-44 GASDMGD
+44 GASDIGT
-51 SAPAPAHAP
+51 S
-60 AHAPA
+60 A
-65 PAPTMPGDNDTVEK
+65 PAPTMPADNDAAEK
-79 GQTMLSPASPSTP
+79 GQTTPSPASPSTP

-102 HSLEHANPLHQD
+102 HSLDHPNPLHHD

-131 RSLDGVA
+131 RSLDGIA
-138 SPSIASLANSSTSPL
+138 SPPTAASPL
-153 HINTNTSTTITP
+153 QVGTNTTP
-165 SSHPN
+165 SATNALLFSHSN

-190 APHHPLP
+190 APSHPLP
-197 PRPSSR
+197 PRPA
-203 SPVLSSSPIEPSLSP
+203 SPSSSPPIEEPLSP

-231 PAPDNVANARSGSYT
+231 PAPDNVVNARSGSYT

-295 DFGIDSPPGITPAPL
+295 DFGVDSPPGIAPAPL

-324 RLGGYSPG
+324 RLGGYSPA

-353 GVLSRANS
+353 GALSRANS
-361 TRSKPETIDGEAFP
+361 TRSKPDTIDGEAFP
-375 NLSASSMSRS
+375 NLSASSMTRS
-385 GPGKGSVRSVHSI
+385 GPGKGSVRSVHSA
-398 QSVHSVQS
+398 QSVQS

-429 AMDEADRTVPNLEDL
+429 AMDEADRTIPNLQDL

-455 HQYVEPNATN
+455 HQHVEPDATD
-465 IEIAEEM
+465 IEIADEVD
-472 ARRVSRDS
+472 RRDSRDL
-480 DRTPMLVHSVDSYW
+480 DRTPMLDHSADSYW
-494 DNHEDA
+494 DSHEDA

-507 QDPPSARARDEYEA
+507 QGPPSARARDDYEH
-521 PAEQRPDVTGSPDTE
+521 PTEQRSGGSESPDTE

-551 PDTVAEQFPVQPEE
+551 PDTVAEQFPVQPDE
-565 AHYPRPRQR
+565 AQYSRPRQR

-629 SQMPQAA
+629 SQMPQAS

-650 GSIDLMG
+650 GPIDLMG
-657 DDVPA
+657 EDTANSV
-662 SSAHS
+662 HS
-667 SSRGQGPQDALIADG
+667 GSQGRLPKDALIGPG
-682 EPGPSSQGHS
+682 ESGSSPLGLS
-692 ADAPEVQHLRRPE
+692 VDAPEVQPLRRPG
-705 KLGGPDQRKSRMD
+705 KLRESGQRSSRMD

-724 QLRASVFFDLPGETP
+724 QLRASVFFDLPGESP
-739 KIEIKDGSAMKTLD
+739 KIEVKDGSAMKTLD

-773 GRLGAEVYGLGSK
+773 GRLGPEVYGLGNK
-786 SNRKSRMV
+786 TNRKSRMM
-794 LTAEDTSGH
+794 LAAEDVGEGERSGPV
-803 GAGNGHIASKSTAS
+803 ASKSTAS
-817 LAVPEVEKR
+817 LAVPEAEKR
-826 KSVWSLLAGRNKSR
+826 KSVWSLLAGRSKSK
-840 SSSNLLAERDED
+840 SSTNLIADRDDD

-917 NPLNNASGLHSTLLE
+917 NPLNNANGLHSTLLE
-932 LDAVAQVEARARKGK
+932 LDAVAQVEARSRKNK
-947 RVNLAWAAGPDE
+947 KVNLAWAADPDE

-968 PLGLLAAKKQMGPN
+968 PLGLLAAKKQIGPN

-1042 MPGTNSPRLLQP
+1042 MPGTHSPRLLQP
-1054 VSPGASGP
+1054 TSPGASGP
-1062 HSRTGS
+1062 HSRT
-1068 MASRGQAEDDIEGE
+1068 ASIVSQGQAAVEIEGE
-1082 TLGQRMKRL
+1082 TLGQRIKRL
-1091 RAKEDGDNP
+1091 RAKEEGESP
-1100 LPSARPVSM
+1100 LPSARPVSTA
-1109 SFSTELLGELGIE
+1109 FSTELLGELGIGGE
-1122 EEEEKKKNSA
+1122 GDENTA
-1132 QAVDKGKGKETE
+1132 QTVDKGKGKEPQ

-1156 RRRRLQAEREARER
+1156 RRRRLQAEREAREQ

-1182 REGVSSRLD
+1182 RGAVSSRLD
-1191 LADVLRANPM
+1191 MADVLRANPM
-1201 EGPQGSMDPRE
+1201 EGPQGRMDPRE
-1212 AERLRKEHEA
+1212 AERLRKEAEA
-1222 SRVAREQSAKM
+1222 ARVAREQSEKM
-1233 AAFRAQVPQRQRDPS
+1233 AAFRAQVPHRQRDPS
-1248 GGVVKAG
+1248 GGVLKAG

-1261 FNDSTGGHGLVGVL
+1261 FNDSSGGHGLVGVL
-1275 GQPQGHSLRASMS
+1275 GQPQGHNLRASMS

-1297 AAMANGMGGMR
+1297 AVMAGGTGGAR

-1354 QQPQYQEPTPF
+1354 QQAQYQEPNPF

-1384 AAGGYA
+1384 QAGGYA
-1390 HSQTAYGAGVGFAG
+1390 HNQTAYGAGVGFSG

-1411 MQAGTPLN
+1411 MQAGAPLN

-1431 ENWRQGIR
+1431 ESWRQGIR

>member
-1 MDHDVD
+1 MF
-7 THGVDAEAD
+7 
-16 TRPVKAQAQEQEQE
+16 
-30 PSTRATGPIAAVGN
+30 
-44 GASDMGD
+44 
-51 SAPAPAHAP
+51 
-60 AHAPA
+60 
-65 PAPTMPGDNDTVEK
+65 
-79 GQTMLSPASPSTP
+79 SPASPSTS

-102 HSLEHANPLHQD
+102 HSLDHANPLHQD
-114 QDILSSPRHEL
+114 HDILSSPKHEL

-131 RSLDGVA
+131 RSLDGLA
-138 SPSIASLANSSTSPL
+138 SPSIASLTKSSTSPL
-153 HINTNTSTTITP
+153 HINTHTNNNNNTHHLP
-165 SSHPN
+165 FSHSN
-170 RTSGASTP
+170 RTSGTSTP

-190 APHHPLP
+190 TSHHPLP
-197 PRPSSR
+197 PRPSS
-203 SPVLSSSPIEPSLSP
+203 PSSSPVEPPLSP
-218 VIRSA
+218 VVRSA
-223 STHSVLRH
+223 SSHSVLRH
-231 PAPDNVANARSGSYT
+231 PAPDNVVNARSGSYT

-295 DFGIDSPPGITPAPL
+295 DFGVDSPPGIAPAPL

-353 GVLSRANS
+353 GALSRANS
-361 TRSKPETIDGEAFP
+361 TRSKPDTIDGEAFP
-375 NLSASSMSRS
+375 NLLASSMSRS

-398 QSVHSVQS
+398 QSVHSAQS

-421 PPSALTMD
+421 PPSALTLD
-429 AMDEADRTVPNLEDL
+429 AMDEADRTIPNLQDL
-444 GDDDDAILARA
+444 GDDEDAILARA
-455 HQYVEPNATN
+455 HQHVEPNATD
-465 IEIAEEM
+465 IEIAEET
-472 ARRVSRDS
+472 ARRASRDL
-480 DRTPMLVHSVDSYW
+480 DRTPMLHHSTDSYW

-507 QDPPSARARDEYEA
+507 RDHPSARARNEYES
-521 PAEQRPDVTGSPDTE
+521 PAEHRSGGTGSPETE

-565 AHYPRPRQR
+565 AQHPRPRQR
-574 QSQMPRARPQSY
+574 QSHMPSARPQSY

-650 GSIDLMG
+650 GPIDLMG
-657 DDVPA
+657 DDRPA
-662 SSAHS
+662 SSVHAS
-667 SSRGQGPQDALIADG
+667 TQGRGPQDALVASG
-682 EPGPSSQGHS
+682 EPAPSSQGHS
-692 ADAPEVQHLRRPE
+692 VDSLEVQQLRRPG
-705 KLGGPDQRKSRMD
+705 KLRDPDQRRSRMD
-718 LSELPP
+718 LPDLPP
-724 QLRASVFFDLPGETP
+724 QLRASVFFDVPGESP
-739 KIEIKDGSAMKTLD
+739 KIEVKDGSAMKTLD

-760 SAPVNAFTDHAFA
+760 LAPVNAFTDHAFA
-773 GRLGAEVYGLGSK
+773 GRLGPEVYGLGNK

-794 LTAEDTSGH
+794 LTAEEAGGDAEGSGH
-803 GAGNGHIASKSTAS
+803 TASKSTAS
-817 LAVPEVEKR
+817 LAVPEMEKR
-826 KSVWSLLAGRNKSR
+826 KSVWSLLAGRNKSK
-840 SSSNLLAERDED
+840 SSTNLLPEREED

-862 GDRDSSPE
+862 GERDSSPE

-878 PDEEAEGSESEEEQV
+878 PDEEAEGSESEGEQV

-917 NPLNNASGLHSTLLE
+917 NPVHNASGLHSTLLE
-932 LDAVAQVEARARKGK
+932 LDAVAQIEARARKNK
-947 RVNLAWAAGPDE
+947 KVNLAWAAHPDE

-1030 LQPGANGTRMTL
+1030 LQPGASATRMTL
-1042 MPGTNSPRLLQP
+1042 MPGTNSPRLLHP

-1062 HSRTGS
+1062 HSRTAS
-1068 MASRGQAEDDIEGE
+1068 MASQGQAPEDVEGE
-1082 TLGQRMKRL
+1082 TLGQRLKRL
-1091 RAKEDGDNP
+1091 RGKEERDNS
-1100 LPSARPVSM
+1100 LPSARPVSTA
-1109 SFSTELLGELGIE
+1109 FSTELLGELGIGGE
-1122 EEEEKKKNSA
+1122 EGKTSA
-1132 QAVDKGKGKETE
+1132 YAADKGKDKKAE

-1156 RRRRLQAEREARER
+1156 RRRRLQAEREAREQ

-1182 REGVSSRLD
+1182 KGPVSSRLD
-1191 LADVLRANPM
+1191 MADVLRANPM
-1201 EGPQGSMDPRE
+1201 EGPKGRMDPRE
-1212 AERLRKEHEA
+1212 AERLRKEDEA
-1222 SRVAREQSAKM
+1222 SRIAREQSAKM

-1248 GGVVKAG
+1248 GGVMKAG

-1261 FNDSTGGHGLVGVL
+1261 FNDSSGGHGLVGVL
-1275 GQPQGHSLRASMS
+1275 GQPQGHNLRASMS

-1297 AAMANGMGGMR
+1297 APMAGGMGSMR
-1308 MGPQRNATNLIGAA
+1308 MGTQRNATNLIGAA

-1335 NPVFSKG
+1335 DPVFSKG
-1342 NTFGRGYNGGLL
+1342 NAFGRGYNGGLL

-1384 AAGGYA
+1384 SAGGYA
-1390 HSQTAYGAGVGFAG
+1390 HNQTAYGAGVGFAG

>member
-1 MDHDVD
+1 MHHDVG
-7 THGVDAEAD
+7 THGVDAHPQPS
-16 TRPVKAQAQEQEQE
+16 PVEPHAQAQEQAQE
-30 PSTRATGPIAAVGN
+30 PSTRATSPIAAVGN
-44 GASDMGD
+44 GASDIGTSD
-51 SAPAPAHAP
+51 G
-60 AHAPA
+60 
-65 PAPTMPGDNDTVEK
+65 PAPTLPGDNDSPEK

-131 RSLDGVA
+131 RSLDGLA
-138 SPSIASLANSSTSPL
+138 SPSTASLANSSTSPL
-153 HINTNTSTTITP
+153 HINTTLP
-165 SSHPN
+165 VSHSN

-190 APHHPLP
+190 NPHHPLP
-197 PRPSSR
+197 PRPSSPTS
-203 SPVLSSSPIEPSLSP
+203 SPVEPPLSP

-231 PAPDNVANARSGSYT
+231 PAPDNVVNARSGSYT

-295 DFGIDSPPGITPAPL
+295 DFGVDSPPGIAPAPL

-353 GVLSRANS
+353 GALSRANS

-375 NLSASSMSRS
+375 NLLASSMTRS
-385 GPGKGSVRSVHSI
+385 GPGKGSVRSVHSM

-421 PPSALTMD
+421 PPSALTLD
-429 AMDEADRTVPNLEDL
+429 AMDEADRTVPNLQDL

-455 HQYVEPNATN
+455 HQHVEPNATD

-472 ARRVSRDS
+472 ARRASMDL
-480 DRTPMLVHSVDSYW
+480 DRTPMLDHSADSYW

-507 QDPPSARARDEYEA
+507 QDPPSVRARDEYEP
-521 PAEQRPDVTGSPDTE
+521 PAEQRSGGSGSPDTE

-565 AHYPRPRQR
+565 AQYPRPHQQR

-650 GSIDLMG
+650 GPIDLMG
-657 DDVPA
+657 DGRPA
-662 SSAHS
+662 SSIDS
-667 SSRGQGPQDALIADG
+667 SSHGRGPQDALVAPG
-682 EPGPSSQGHS
+682 EPGPSSQGQS
-692 ADAPEVQHLRRPE
+692 ADASEVQHLRRPG
-705 KLGGPDQRKSRMD
+705 KLRDPDQRRSRMD
-718 LSELPP
+718 LSDLPP
-724 QLRASVFFDLPGETP
+724 QLRASVFFDLPGESP
-739 KIEIKDGSAMKTLD
+739 KIEVKDGSAMKTLD

-773 GRLGAEVYGLGSK
+773 GRLGPEVYGLGNK
-786 SNRKSRMV
+786 SNRKSRMM
-794 LTAEDTSGH
+794 LTAEDVGGDGDRSGPMT
-803 GAGNGHIASKSTAS
+803 SKSTAS
-817 LAVPEVEKR
+817 LAVPEAEKR
-826 KSVWSLLAGRNKSR
+826 KSVWSLLAGRNKSK
-840 SSSNLLAERDED
+840 SSANLLAERDED
-852 ARSRLSGSGR
+852 ARSKLSGSGR

-917 NPLNNASGLHSTLLE
+917 NPIVNASGLHSTLLE
-932 LDAVAQVEARARKGK
+932 LDAVAQIEARARKSK
-947 RVNLAWAAGPDE
+947 KVNLAWAADPDE

-968 PLGLLAAKKQMGPN
+968 PLGLLAAKKQIGPN
-982 ATERDLAVAA
+982 ATERDMAVAA

-1021 GREVAPSMY
+1021 GRDVAPSMY
-1030 LQPGANGTRMTL
+1030 LQPGASGTRMTL
-1042 MPGTNSPRLLQP
+1042 MPGTHSPRLLQP

-1062 HSRTGS
+1062 HSRTASMGS
-1068 MASRGQAEDDIEGE
+1068 QGQAAEDIEGE

-1091 RAKEDGDNP
+1091 RAKEEADNP
-1100 LPSARPVSM
+1100 LPSARPVSTA
-1109 SFSTELLGELGIE
+1109 FSTELLGELGIGGE
-1122 EEEEKKKNSA
+1122 EDKNSA
-1132 QAVDKGKGKETE
+1132 QAADKGKGKEAQ

-1156 RRRRLQAEREARER
+1156 RRRRLQAEREAREQ

-1182 REGVSSRLD
+1182 RGAVSSRLD
-1191 LADVLRANPM
+1191 MADVLRANPM
-1201 EGPQGSMDPRE
+1201 EGPQGRMDPRE
-1212 AERLRKEHEA
+1212 AERLRKESEA

-1233 AAFRAQVPQRQRDPS
+1233 AVFRAQVPKTQRDPS
-1248 GGVVKAG
+1248 GGVMKAG

-1261 FNDSTGGHGLVGVL
+1261 FNDSSGGHGLVGAL
-1275 GQPQGHSLRASMS
+1275 GQPQGHNLRASMS

-1297 AAMANGMGGMR
+1297 PPVAGGIR
-1308 MGPQRNATNLIGAA
+1308 MGAQRNATNLIGAA

-1374 GYGAFGGGIG
+1374 GGYGAFGGGIG

-1390 HSQTAYGAGVGFAG
+1390 HNQTAYGAGVGFAG
-1404 GLHGGYG
+1404 GMHGGYG
-1411 MQAGTPLN
+1411 MQAGTPMN
-1419 MGLNTQGHSDRV
+1419 MGLNSQAYSDRV